1 MPSRKFHVL
10 KKRPLDAQLSKFA
23 SPTVKSSLIA
33 IFGGKKGPAAA
44 QLAPRTG
51 GGENSK
57 FPLCEIETRTN
68 GVETVCW
75 NGLNIPEVRPAACEQ
90 NNTGGRAEG
99 AAAGTVGRIAGG

>member
-44 QLAPRTG
+44 QLAPRPG
-51 GGENSK
+51 GGEN
-57 FPLCEIETRTN
+57 
-68 GVETVCW
+68 
-75 NGLNIPEVRPAACEQ
+75 
-90 NNTGGRAEG
+90 
-99 AAAGTVGRIAGG
+99 